1 MARRLANK
9 GRRTLKRTTELG
21 KRQYCS
27 KEQKINEYKKRIHD
41 MGYLDFAID
50 KIAQE
55 LIHFLMK

>member
-21 KRQYCS
+21 KRQYSS